1 MRFCVAGVVALCVAQ
16 GVLANDLAGFR
27 VEGMLG
33 WDAPEGWLIGDADGL
48 LYGVGAGY
56 DLALGDNL
64 ALGIDGEIAGS
75 TASEDYRV
83 FGPDGSEEVY
93 GEGTVGRDLYVG
105 ARLTGKVADR
115 VAVYG
120 KFGYSNAKL
129 SARVFLPEFGPGRSE
144 TRDGWR
150 AGFGGQIL
158 WGKLYTGLEYRYTDY
173 GSQGF
178 ANDNWKRHQL
188 VGNVGVRF

>member
-1 MRFCVAGVVALCVAQ
+1 MRFAVAGVVAVFVAQ
-16 GVLANDLAGFR
+16 GALANDLAGFR

-33 WDAPEGWLIGDADGL
+33 LDGPEGWLIGDAKGL

-56 DLALGDNL
+56 DFALGESL

-75 TASEDYRV
+75 TASQDYRV
-83 FGPDGSEEVY
+83 FGPGGTEQVY

-120 KFGYSNAKL
+120 KVGYSNAKV
-129 SARVFLPEFGPGRSE
+129 SARVFLPEFGPGREE
-144 TRDGWR
+144 TRGGWR

-178 ANDNWKRHQL
+178 ANDNIRRHQL